1 MYGSLVTAVD
11 SISTGLGDSLRAAF
25 RPRSGPPSTATVW
38 RSVLWPVAIMS
49 IIHRSVVLTANGNI
63 TDDFSPVYRAVLNF
77 RQGVPI
83 YNEHFDYV
91 DPHYLYPP
99 GGTLI
104 MAPFGYLPFAESR
117 YLFVFVNT
125 VAIVVAAYLLLRLFN
140 RTLASVAAPA
150 LLLAMFC
157 TESVTSTLVF
167 TNINGCILLLE
178 VLFFRWLLDDSG
190 TTGKSHQWWA
200 GIAIGLALVVKPVL
214 GPLLLLP
221 LLNRQWRAVLAAVV
235 VPAVFNLAALPLV
248 SDPGDFFAHTL
259 PYILG
264 TRDYFNSSILGNGV
278 YFGLPTWLILLL
290 RILFT
295 LLAAGSLWLLY
306 RYYRIR
312 DPRFWL
318 LTSSGVVLLWSW
330 LVLSLAQGYYSMMLF
345 PFLMTV
351 LLPNSVIRNWPAWLG
366 VYGFL
371 TMDKWLLFKWMNIGR
386 PLDYLKI
393 TYGWSLLLIVIFCVL
408 LFRYLDAKS
417 EDRLDAGID
426 PAWLTPPQPRAAVTA
441 SAAEPGAAGDR
452 HPR

>member
-25 RPRSGPPSTATVW
+25 RPRSGPPSTAMVW

-63 TDDFSPVYRAVLNF
+63 TDDFKPVYRAVLNF

-104 MAPFGYLPFAESR
+104 MAPFGYLPFSESR

-125 VAIVVAAYLLLRLFN
+125 VAIVLAAYLLLRMFN
-140 RTLASVAAPA
+140 RTLTSVAAPA

-167 TNINGCILLLE
+167 TNVNGCILLLE
-178 VLFFRWLLDDSG
+178 VLFFRWLLNDPG
-190 TTGKSHQWWA
+190 TTAKRHQWWA

-214 GPLLLLP
+214 GPLVLLP

-235 VPAVFNLAALPLV
+235 VPAVVNLAALPLV

-318 LTSSGVVLLWSW
+318 LTSSGVLLLWSW

-371 TMDKWLLFKWMNIGR
+371 TMDKWLLFNWMDVGR

-393 TYGWSLLLIVIFCVL
+393 TYGWSLLLIVAFCVL
-408 LFRYLDAKS
+408 FFRYLDARS
-417 EDRLDAGID
+417 EDRLDTGID

-441 SAAEPGAAGDR
+441 SAAEPGAAGHR